1 MKIVLTDADTVTV
14 GDISFSGLAAYG
26 TVIRY
31 GVTAPKQTA
40 ERVRDA
46 DVIICNKTLITEEV
60 MRGAEKLKYIGILAT
75 GCNNVDLAFA
85 KERGITVTNVPG
97 YSTDGVVQLVFSY
110 ILELCGNL
118 SRYRDSVNAGDWK
131 KSPTFSYF
139 PYPMTC
145 IAGKTIGVVGYGAI
159 GSRVAKAADAFGMR
173 VIVNTRTPK
182 PECPFPSVDMD
193 DLLGQSDIVTL
204 HCPLTPQTE
213 KLINAQTIA
222 KMKDGAIL
230 INTSR
235 GPVVDEAALRA
246 ALDSGKLAGAGLDVL
261 CAEPMAA
268 DCPLFGAPNCI
279 ITPHIAWAALES
291 RKRLLDI
298 AEKNLAAFINGAP
311 VNVVNV

>member
-1 MKIVLTDADTVTV
+1 MKIVLTDADTVTA

-31 GVTAPKQTA
+31 GVTAPKQAA

-46 DVIICNKTLITEEV
+46 QAVLCNKTLITADV

-75 GCNNVDLAFA
+75 GCNNVDLDFA
-85 KERGITVTNVPG
+85 KERGIIVTNVPN

-110 ILELCGNL
+110 IFELCGSL
-118 SRYRDSVNAGDWK
+118 SRYRDSVRAGDWK

-139 PYPMTC
+139 PYHITC

-159 GSRVAKAADAFGMR
+159 GSRVAKAAYALGMR
-173 VIVNTRTPK
+173 VIVNSRTQK
-182 PECPFPSVDMD
+182 PECPFPFVDMD
-193 DLLGQSDIVTL
+193 TLFAESDIVTL
-204 HCPLTPQTE
+204 HCPLTPQSE
-213 KLINAQTIA
+213 NLINAQSIA
-222 KMKDGAIL
+222 KMKNGAIL

-235 GPVVDEAALRA
+235 GPVVDEKALRD

-261 CAEPMAA
+261 RTEPMAE

-279 ITPHIAWAALES
+279 ITPHIAWAALET

-311 VNVVNV
+311 VNVVNG